1 MYCMFKGELYKSRS
15 NPFRIKIIDISS
27 DKVKVLKLVDDDMK
41 AAGTTK
47 FKLEDLMNRIQDG
60 EWELEMAGSEEV
72 VDEDKPFKSLSEII

>member
-1 MYCMFKGELYKSRS
+1 MFKGELYKSRS

-47 FKLEDLMNRIQDG
+47 FNLEDLMNRIQD
-60 EWELEMAGSEEV
+60 
-72 VDEDKPFKSLSEII
+72 